1 MAYVCGWVCLLS
13 VCVCKCA
20 CFMQNTSMS
29 TQPSCRHA
37 QPARLRVWY
46 PAHPLTTTS
55 FPFPFPFFFPFSLPF
70 PFPSPAPAT
79 VCARLASWHA
89 QKRKT
94 RKRVKDTSIMH
105 MNTQNEATTERK
117 QTKPNQTKPYQA
129 QAQARVEPGPKLKH
143 KLKRV
148 KLSQTKPNKAK
159 KFAENAVERAS
170 TSKQPKTPLLL
181 HECVCVCVCV
191 CINRCMCVCSA

>member
-1 MAYVCGWVCLLS
+1 M
-13 VCVCKCA
+13 KP
-20 CFMQNTSMS
+20 Q
-29 TQPSCRHA
+29 
-37 QPARLRVWY
+37 
-46 PAHPLTTTS
+46 
-55 FPFPFPFFFPFSLPF
+55 
-70 PFPSPAPAT
+70 
-79 VCARLASWHA
+79 
-89 QKRKT
+89 
-94 RKRVKDTSIMH
+94 
-105 MNTQNEATTERK
+105 QNESKPK

-181 HECVCVCVCV
+181 HECVCVCVC
-191 CINRCMCVCSA
+191 INRCMYVCSA